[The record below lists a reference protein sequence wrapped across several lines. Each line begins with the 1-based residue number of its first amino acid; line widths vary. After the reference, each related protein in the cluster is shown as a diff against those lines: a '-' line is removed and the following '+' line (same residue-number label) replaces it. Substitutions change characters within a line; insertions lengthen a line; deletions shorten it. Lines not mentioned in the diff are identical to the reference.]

1 MLPETVV
8 RPRKLVIE
16 DEIIIIVNI
25 VFNLK
30 ERVCEI
36 GIKRALGATKDD
48 ICFEFMLEIIIV
60 GVMSLLLGI
69 LLTYNINND

>member
-1 MLPETVV
+1 MLPEAVV

-30 ERVCEI
+30 EREI
-36 GIKRALGATKDD
+36 LWKKDF
-48 ICFEFMLEIIIV
+48 ISKNLEAQ
-60 GVMSLLLGI
+60 LHI
-69 LLTYNINND
+69 LLE

>member
-30 ERVCEI
+30 ERDFMEKRLSMFFACLFLSI
-36 GIKRALGATKDD
+36 GMALAQTKVTGTVVSSED
-48 ICFEFMLEIIIV
+48 
-60 GVMSLLLGI
+60 
-69 LLTYNINND
+69 N

>member
-16 DEIIIIVNI
+16 DENIIIVNI

-30 ERVCEI
+30 ERDFMEKKTIDVFCLPLPEHRNGAGTNKSYRYRSQQRRQRACNWCVC
-36 GIKRALGATKDD
+36 
-48 ICFEFMLEIIIV
+48 
-60 GVMSLLLGI
+60 
-69 LLTYNINND
+69 